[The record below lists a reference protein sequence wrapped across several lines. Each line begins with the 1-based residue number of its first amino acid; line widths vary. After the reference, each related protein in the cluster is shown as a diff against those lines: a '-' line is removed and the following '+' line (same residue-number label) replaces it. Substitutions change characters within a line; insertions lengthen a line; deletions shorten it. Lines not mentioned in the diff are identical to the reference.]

1 MSELVCNHESIMYD
15 DFTAF
20 NVDNKGRCTGYVCLS
35 HCKDCSHKFKKV
47 FKKVSENSD
56 MKTFVLERN
65 EYE

>member
-1 MSELVCNHESIMYD
+1 MYD